1 MKHQIELSEIGRTEI
16 IEDLDQYQTLANG
29 FINRPRYVDD
39 LDMLNNAALGIAG
52 EGGEFADLVKKL
64 KYHGH
69 PQTSDIN
76 KKFLKELGD
85 VLWYVAQ
92 GCAGLGVTLS
102 YVATMNIR
110 KLHDRHGGEKFSESA
125 SIAKDESKEAKEL

>member
-1 MKHQIELSEIGRTEI
+1 MKHEIALSEIGRTEI
-16 IEDLDQYQTLANG
+16 VEDLDDYQTLANG
-29 FINRPRYVDD
+29 FINRPRYTDS

-69 PQTSDIN
+69 PHNNEVN
-76 KKFLKELGD
+76 KKILKELGD

-125 SIAKDESKEAKEL
+125 SIAKDESKEATNL